1 MGSVTRRLSYG
12 IGNHKIPLQSY
23 KKSELGTHLKI
34 WPLSEATHS
43 VTTGRSHNIPKQQV
57 QGYKDIL
64 DQQSNKSRDSTSQ
77 QSTNKVRRDSLEYAG
92 LAVAKVRIK
101 R

>member
-12 IGNHKIPLQSY
+12 ISNHKIPH

-64 DQQSNKSRDSTSQ
+64 DQQSNK
-77 QSTNKVRRDSLEYAG
+77 
-92 LAVAKVRIK
+92 
-101 R
+101 